1 MSSNIRPMRQDDVA
15 FVRSAWSSS
24 YRTSHYAGMINMRD
38 YADVMHGQID
48 SILSHQ
54 STSVLVAEEE
64 GELDHMGRSFLYGFL
79 AFHRDLNHYKL
90 CDVDKHASRA
100 SHPYV
105 YYVYVKSPYRGSR
118 YASRLFAAA
127 GIDPSKMFA
136 YACRTP
142 YCADLA
148 SKIPL
153 AQFNPLP
160 ARYL

>member
-1 MSSNIRPMRQDDVA
+1 
-15 FVRSAWSSS
+15 
-24 YRTSHYAGMINMRD
+24 MRD
-38 YADVMHGQID
+38 YADIMHGQID

-64 GELDHMGRSFLYGFL
+64 GESDHMGRSFLYGFL
-79 AFHRDLNHYKL
+79 AFHRDLNHYVMRSADNDTKT
-90 CDVDKHASRA
+90 

-105 YYVYVKSPYRGSR
+105 YYVYVKSPYRGSH

-127 GIDPSKMFA
+127 GIDVSKMFA